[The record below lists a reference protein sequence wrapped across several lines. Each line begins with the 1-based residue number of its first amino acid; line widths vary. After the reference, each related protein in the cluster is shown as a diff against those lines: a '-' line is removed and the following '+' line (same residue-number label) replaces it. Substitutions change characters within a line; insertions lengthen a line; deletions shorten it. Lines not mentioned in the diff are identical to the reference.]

1 MLTGNALTER
11 IIGLAIAVHRQLGP
25 GLLESVYEECLCFE
39 LAEAALEFR
48 RHVSVPV
55 VYRGQFLEAGFR
67 ADIVV
72 AHELILEIKSVEAL
86 CPIHEAQLL
95 TYLRM
100 SAYRIGLLMNFNA
113 LRLKDGLRRFVM

>member
-1 MLTGNALTER
+1 M
-11 IIGLAIAVHRQLGP
+11 
-25 GLLESVYEECLCFE
+25 
-39 LAEAALEFR
+39 
-48 RHVSVPV
+48 PV
-55 VYRGQFLEAGFR
+55 VYRGKFLEAGFR

-86 CPIHEAQLL
+86 GPMHEAQLL

-100 SAYRIGLLMNFNA
+100 SAYRIGLLMNFNV

>member
-11 IIGLAIAVHRQLGP
+11 VIGLAIAVHRQLGP
-25 GLLESVYEECLCFE
+25 GLLESVYEECVCFE

-48 RHVSVPV
+48 RQVSVPV
-55 VYRGQFLEAGFR
+55 VYRGKFLEAGFR

-86 CPIHEAQLL
+86 GPMHEAQLL

-100 SAYRIGLLMNFNA
+100 STYRIGLLMNFNV